1 MEMKSLIR
9 NILLAILVLF
19 PVATHAASLGFSP
32 SIASKNV
39 GQIFS
44 VIVYVSSPDKAMN
57 AVSGTMSFPTDKLE
71 VVGVSKANSVLNLWV
86 EEPSF
91 SNNSGTV
98 NFEGIAFNPGYT
110 GYQGTIISVNF
121 KVKSIGKADLSFTS
135 GSVLAND
142 GSGSNILDSM
152 GRASFTFSQ
161 GAEAPIVPP
170 TALAV
175 PQTSN
180 SFIKSSTHP
189 DQSKWYSNNTP
200 EFSWTLPSGALEV
213 KTGISQSSNALPTV
227 SYSPAVNQRK
237 LTALS
242 DGTYYFVLQ
251 IRTKEGW
258 SSVYRYR
265 VNIDVTPPNK
275 FAITFPHGTVGW
287 EPQPVILFN
296 TSDGQSGISKY
307 DVRVDSGGPAKS
319 LASADSNPY
328 PLSPQ
333 YPGKHT
339 VTVIAVDE
347 AGNPRSATEDF
358 EIEAI
363 EAPKITHYSPELEA
377 GDLVKVR
384 GTTYPNS
391 DVIVVFREGD
401 TVVTEEYTRSN
412 TLGDWAVV
420 ATKRFAPGDYSA
432 TARVTDPRGAQSNET
447 EPVNISVKSNQIAHL
462 AEILISYLSLAIIL
476 ILVIGAIS
484 VTASYTW
491 HKSRSV
497 MSKLKKETREADRVI
512 EKSFKLLRK
521 DLNDHALKLKNLKR
535 KLTKEELDFLEQFDE
550 ELTQAED
557 IISKEV
563 DDISNS

>member
-347 AGNPRSATEDF
+347 AGNTRSATEDF